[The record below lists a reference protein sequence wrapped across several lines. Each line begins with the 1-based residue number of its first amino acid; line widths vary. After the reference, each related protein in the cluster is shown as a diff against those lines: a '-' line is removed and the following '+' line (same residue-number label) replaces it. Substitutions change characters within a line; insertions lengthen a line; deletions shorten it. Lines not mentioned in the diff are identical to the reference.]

1 MIWDSIP
8 LLFVWNDPKVPL
20 YFQRHIIRMRRLDHS
35 LEDFYRDAGGG
46 ACWQSSSFLHKVP
59 EMLYRIP
66 VAMSR
71 HVKHHLLSLHDNRS
85 F

>member
-8 LLFVWNDPKVPL
+8 LLFVWNDPKIPL
-20 YFQRHIIRMRRLDHS
+20 YLQRRHIIRMRRLDQT
-35 LEDFYRDAGGG
+35 FIDAGGG

-59 EMLYRIP
+59 ENLYRIP

-71 HVKHHLLSLHDNRS
+71 HYLLSLHDNRS